1 MIFQTEGIRSF
12 YRGLFPS
19 LLGII
24 PYAGIDLAV
33 YEVSLTYCGERN
45 KTGKQRKEKYS
56 ATFCFHH
63 DRYGSNRPELLQIS
77 HHFTLTL
84 TSVTV
89 NLWPFPNQRN
99 MENLKKIFPI
109 PWNLL
114 ALYIMVTCAKALTL
128 VNYWRDGLHSCMFWC
143 HRGSKNYATSPFPF
157 CTPKTQCPLW
167 RKHHAERV
175 SFSSFVVNTSFIN
188 LFEKTFV
195 SSFFFYMFKVPLLFS
210 EQWKWFTVT
219 ETNCL

>member
-128 VNYWRDGLHSCMFWC
+128 VNYWRDGLHSCFGVTVVPTITWPL
-143 HRGSKNYATSPFPF
+143 HFLSVRQKPTVRSEENI
-157 CTPKTQCPLW
+157 TPKESVFQALLLIRPLSTCLRKLSCP
-167 RKHHAERV
+167 A
-175 SFSSFVVNTSFIN
+175 SSSTCSKCHCF
-188 LFEKTFV
+188 LV
-195 SSFFFYMFKVPLLFS
+195 SSENDLP
-210 EQWKWFTVT
+210 
-219 ETNCL
+219 